1 MTAPAVVLALIVCGV
16 TAGEIH
22 DDCEHI
28 EIRARSC
35 AEAAAWARGW
45 IPAGHVVASAA
56 CSEERVASR

>member
-1 MTAPAVVLALIVCGV
+1 VTPGLVLMTLLLCSV
-16 TAGEIH
+16 TAHGWG

-45 IPAGHVVASAA
+45 TPTDWAVVAATCTEQRQAA
-56 CSEERVASR
+56 R